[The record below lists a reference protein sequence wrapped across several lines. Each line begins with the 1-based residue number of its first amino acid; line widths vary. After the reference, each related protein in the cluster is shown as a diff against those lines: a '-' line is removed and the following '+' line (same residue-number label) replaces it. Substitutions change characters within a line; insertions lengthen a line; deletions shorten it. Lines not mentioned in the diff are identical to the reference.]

1 MGRCVEGHIPATDS
15 GRIGVLEQT
24 IGSVRLGD
32 GVRVAYARAGDGP
45 PLVYVAG
52 WLTHLELSWAMPPE
66 RRYFELLARGRTVVR
81 YDKPGCGLSGP
92 CSRPPSMDLELEAL
106 SAVSEAAGGGQL
118 DVLGASFGAAVA
130 ATWAAMHPEQVSRL
144 VLYGGWVRGSDLGDP
159 AVQQHVVGLVR
170 THWGLGSDVLGD
182 IFAPEAP
189 ESVKAAFARYQRE
202 ASSPELAA
210 EMLALSYRV
219 DVTEVLERIVSPTLV
234 VHRERDRAAPLAQ
247 GRLLAEGIPGAK
259 LQVLPGRAHLPYIG
273 DPDGVARAIRR
284 FLGLPAL
291 RGRAAPALT
300 GRQQE
305 VASLVADGLS
315 NREIAVRLGINERS
329 AEGHVER
336 IRLRLGFRSRAQ
348 IAAWFV
354 ATREPH

>member
-1 MGRCVEGHIPATDS
+1 VAGAGRL
-15 GRIGVLEQT
+15 GVLEQT

-32 GVRVAYARAGDGP
+32 GPEIAYARAGDGL

-66 RRYFELLARGRTVVR
+66 RRYFELLARGRTLVR

-92 CSRPPSMDLELEAL
+92 FEWPPSMELELEAL
-106 SAVSEAAGGGQL
+106 SAVIDAVGTARVDL
-118 DVLGASFGAAVA
+118 MGASYGAAVA
-130 ATWAAMHPEQVSRL
+130 ATWAAMHPQRVSRL
-144 VLYGGWVRGSDLGDP
+144 VLYGGWVRGRDLSDP
-159 AVQQHVVGLVR
+159 VVQEHIVGLVR
-170 THWGLGSDVLGD
+170 THWGLGADVLAD
-182 IFAPEAP
+182 IFAPDAG
-189 ESVKAAFARYQRE
+189 ESIKAAFVQYQRQ
-202 ASSPELAA
+202 ACSPELAA
-210 EMLALSYRV
+210 QMLALSYRV
-219 DVTEVLERIVSPTLV
+219 DVTDVLNGIQAPTLV

-247 GRLLAEGIPGAK
+247 GRLLAEGISGAQ
-259 LQVLPGRAHLPYIG
+259 LRVLPGRAHLPYIG
-273 DPDGVARAIRR
+273 DPDSVASVIRR

-305 VASLVADGLS
+305 VAALVAEGLS
-315 NREIAVRLGINERS
+315 NKEIAVQLGINERS

-336 IRLRLGFRSRAQ
+336 IRIRLGFRSRAQ